1 MSDGLEVI
9 SSSINFGQSII
20 SHSQKKTNIEYLND
34 KHSLTTDNFSYS
46 YTLGNFGATFRAI
59 YMYNESS
66 KTIDTSK
73 TYYNT
78 SLIYTNMNQE
88 IDVILGGG
96 KKFWPDSLILEYE
109 KRGAQFIDNIH
120 TPLEENKR
128 VLGLFAN
135 KALGKAYEGR
145 TPTTTEMAK
154 LAIDI
159 LEKNLDGFFVM
170 IEESQ
175 VDWGGHSNNADYIQG
190 EMASLNELINYSSS
204 TGLQSIINAN
214 QPEILILEKGF
225 HSISNSSLKLLE
237 IASNNDMNELKNVI
251 LNKEQI
257 ARFFPKN
264 FIYINDNISDS
275 IQSSKYG
282 QELWRF
288 FLYLIILLLIIE
300 MILSNG
306 KRFQQD

>member
-1 MSDGLEVI
+1 MWEPRL
-9 SSSINFGQSII
+9 SSSN
-20 SHSQKKTNIEYLND
+20 
-34 KHSLTTDNFSYS
+34 
-46 YTLGNFGATFRAI
+46 
-59 YMYNESS
+59 
-66 KTIDTSK
+66 
-73 TYYNT
+73 
-78 SLIYTNMNQE
+78 
-88 IDVILGGG
+88 
-96 KKFWPDSLILEYE
+96 
-109 KRGAQFIDNIH
+109 
-120 TPLEENKR
+120 
-128 VLGLFAN
+128 
-135 KALGKAYEGR
+135 
-145 TPTTTEMAK
+145 
-154 LAIDI
+154 
-159 LEKNLDGFFVM
+159 
-170 IEESQ
+170 
-175 VDWGGHSNNADYIQG
+175 
-190 EMASLNELINYSSS
+190 LNELINYSSS

-288 FLYLIILLLIIE
+288 FLYLIIFLLIIE